1 MEISIQTYLIALVAI
16 IVIFLAG
23 LWYLVPL
30 LYGLPWIPAKRDR
43 IYQALELAAL
53 KSDEILYDLGA
64 GDGRVLTVAAGEYG
78 AIAIGIEISPVHCLI
93 ARIRTLIKG
102 VRANVK
108 IRWQNL
114 YRSDFS
120 DADVVFVY
128 LTQGHAIRIKS
139 LLKAQLR
146 PGARVVTLSSDLD
159 GWEPTGM
166 DSEGL
171 IFLYKMPPVQG
182 SIASFMA
189 REGGLHAMG
198 NSSSSGEIES

>member
-1 MEISIQTYLIALVAI
+1 LERPIQTNPLVLAAI
-16 IVIFLAG
+16 IVLFIAG
-23 LWYLVPL
+23 LWYFIPL

-43 IYQALELAAL
+43 IYRALALADL
-53 KSDEILYDLGA
+53 KPNETLYDLGA
-64 GDGRVLTVAAGEYG
+64 GDGRVLTIAASEYG

-93 ARIRTLIKG
+93 AIIRTLLKG
-102 VRANVK
+102 VRSNIT

-120 DADVVFVY
+120 DADVVFVS
-128 LTQGHAIRIKS
+128 LTQGHAVRIKS
-139 LLKAQLR
+139 LLKEQLE

-166 DSEGL
+166 DSKGL
-171 IFLYKMPPVQG
+171 IFLYKMPPIQG

-189 REGGLHAMG
+189 REAGLPVIG
-198 NSSSSGEIES
+198 NRSPSGEIES